1 MPQTI
6 TREMLTI
13 AVNRDT
19 NKGHYVLKS
28 MVIHSVKTRLA
39 TSAETLCGLLRAD
52 HAHKV
57 LSVSTSAA
65 VTCVRCKQAFEK
77 HERARLVRQKLKEV
91 KMLKASDGK
100 IFPLTA
106 GIAALKHE
114 EGLASAKKR
123 KEFIATVKEAL
134 FTDGG
139 DLDEGMVEI
148 FEADLN
154 AILFKN
160 LYHEEDSEGGT
171 TFEEFLSF
179 FYAMLAKHG
188 AKLRNMIILYQRA
201 HGSLVPCR
209 NTMEKMKEDIYL

>member
-28 MVIHSVKTRLA
+28 MVIHSVKTRLT

-91 KMLKASDGK
+91 KMLKTSDGK

-114 EGLASAKKR
+114 EGLASAKKQ
-123 KEFIATVKEAL
+123 KGFITTVIETL
-134 FTDGG
+134 FTEGG
-139 DLDEGMVEI
+139 DLDEGTIEI
-148 FEADLN
+148 FEEDLN
-154 AILFKN
+154 TILREHF
-160 LYHEEDSEGGT
+160 EDPGYEST
-171 TFEEFLSF
+171 LEEFLSF

-188 AKLRNMIILYQRA
+188 AKLRNMIILYQRV